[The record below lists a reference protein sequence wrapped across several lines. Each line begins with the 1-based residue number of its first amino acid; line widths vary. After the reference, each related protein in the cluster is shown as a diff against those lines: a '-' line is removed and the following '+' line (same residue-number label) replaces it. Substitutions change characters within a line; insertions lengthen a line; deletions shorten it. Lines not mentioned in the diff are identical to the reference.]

1 MTRTEALAVATET
14 VNKLAPPTN
23 ARGYPDGAAP
33 LRERGDLIL
42 RMAEFLC
49 SAEPTV
55 MTDPNA

>member
-1 MTRTEALAVATET
+1 MTRAEALAVATET

-23 ARGYPDGAAP
+23 ARGYTDGASP
-33 LRERGDLIL
+33 LRERGDLII

-49 SAEPTV
+49 ASEPAV